1 MNPFTS
7 MAQRWCSPTH
17 GILHM
22 QEKDIAPSQ
31 QAQHHRETFRCID
44 RTLTVLVRVS
54 SLARKEIVPWGW
66 FSVLLEHL
74 SLTPGVEM
82 SVNPHTHSP
91 AAAEG
96 QHRGMAVSLLRPAGA
111 APPGHLFALS
121 PLQLSTG
128 STAPCGLWGGL
139 LLCFS
144 RWEKHE
150 SWKVPRKQKRA

>member
-1 MNPFTS
+1 M
-7 MAQRWCSPTH
+7 
-17 GILHM
+17 
-22 QEKDIAPSQ
+22 
-31 QAQHHRETFRCID
+31 
-44 RTLTVLVRVS
+44 
-54 SLARKEIVPWGW
+54 
-66 FSVLLEHL
+66 LLEHL

-82 SVNPHTHSP
+82 AVNPHTHSP

-121 PLQLSTG
+121 PLQLGTG